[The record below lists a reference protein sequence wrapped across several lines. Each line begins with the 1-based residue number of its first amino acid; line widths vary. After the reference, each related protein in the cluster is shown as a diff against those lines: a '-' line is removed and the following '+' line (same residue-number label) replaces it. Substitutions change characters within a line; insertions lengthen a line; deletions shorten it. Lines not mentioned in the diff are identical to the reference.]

1 MFMKSINNFIIEK
14 LKINSN
20 TKITNELVEDI
31 FYKYWGFADEEKEI
45 INVISQWIKDN
56 NIEDVK
62 PIADKET
69 LSELDGI
76 VDDSVKFYSNKKL
89 VEKCQKYLENSTPLY
104 ISHERGENID
114 IMGCEEMICI
124 LGWYGT
130 IYCVNSKIMN
140 K

>member
-1 MFMKSINNFIIEK
+1 MKSINNFIIEK

-76 VDDSVKFYSNKKL
+76 VDDSVKFDSNEKL

-104 ISHERGENID
+104 TSHERGENID

-130 IYCVNSKIMN
+130 IYCVNSKIIN

>member
-1 MFMKSINNFIIEK
+1 MKSINNFIIEK

-69 LSELDGI
+69 LAELDGI
-76 VDDSVKFYSNKKL
+76 VDDSVKFDSNEKL
-89 VEKCQKYLENSTPLY
+89 VEKCQKYLENSTTLY
-104 ISHERGENID
+104 ISHKRGENID

>member
-1 MFMKSINNFIIEK
+1 MKSINNFIIEK

-20 TKITNELVEDI
+20 TKINNELVEDI
-31 FYKYWGFADEEKEI
+31 FYKYWGFVDEEKEI
-45 INVISQWIKDN
+45 INVISQWVNDN

-69 LSELDGI
+69 LAELDGI
-76 VDDSVKFYSNKKL
+76 VDDSVKFDSDETL
-89 VEKCQKYLENSTPLY
+89 VEKCQKYLEKSKSLY
-104 ISHERGENID
+104 VSHNRGENID

-124 LGWYGT
+124 LDWYGA
-130 IYCVNSKIMN
+130 IYCVNSKITN